1 MFIKAEKEM
10 REKYESVLAVLNSS
24 SGDKYQVEKYLSLNS
39 NEPQI
44 YYSTRLYL
52 VNNVEALLFY
62 HSVLTLTITENN
74 CYKRNY
80 QGYLIHFGSD
90 LPYKGTGV
98 NWICHTREFQV
109 TNNDYNH
116 SK

>member
-1 MFIKAEKEM
+1 MFIKAEREM

-24 SGDKYQVEKYLSLNS
+24 SGDKYQVEKYLPLNS
-39 NEPQI
+39 NEPLI
-44 YYSTRLYL
+44 HNSTRLYL
-52 VNNVEALLFY
+52 INTVEALLF
-62 HSVLTLTITENN
+62 HQNVLTLTITENN
-74 CYKRNY
+74 CYKRND
-80 QGYLIHFGSD
+80 QGYLIPLGSD

-98 NWICHTREFQV
+98 NRICHTRKFQV